1 MLKLPLV
8 YRKQGPFKLK
18 LISVLHAVILFAFF
32 PLLANLLVSY
42 QEITGFISLGNTKS
56 TTDLTLRV
64 ENSSLTLLRGSSETI
79 RSYSRNDMAG
89 LEQTLK
95 ELKSQD
101 SAFTK
106 INLDPKV
113 DITYEEL
120 VQIMDG
126 LKDFQIHFSGLKT

>member
-8 YRKQGPFKLK
+8 YRKQSPVKLK